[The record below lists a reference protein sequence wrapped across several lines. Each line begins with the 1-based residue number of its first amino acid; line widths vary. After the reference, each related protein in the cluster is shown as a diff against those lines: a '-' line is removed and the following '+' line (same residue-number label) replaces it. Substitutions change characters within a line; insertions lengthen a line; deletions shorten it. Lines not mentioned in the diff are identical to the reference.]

1 MRGDVDMLSNG
12 GEVELFGTVEEV
24 TYYNDENCYAVI
36 ALLCED
42 GQLVVAVG
50 IMPYVTEGEEA
61 VISGTWAIHREYG
74 RQLTVK
80 RYEKKMPQDAAAI
93 LRYLASGAI
102 KGIGKKTAALIVE
115 RYGADTFSVIEEHP
129 QWLSDIRG
137 ISSKKAADIHRT
149 FCDHEALRRIM
160 MLAPEHISP
169 TVSMRLYKKWGARAY
184 DKITD
189 NPYVLCDECYGVSF
203 THADALAVS
212 LGCDAL
218 SEMRLQSGI
227 AYILEYNATVNG
239 HCCLPYD
246 KLVEAAVQQLDA
258 PVEAIVQAIGYGV
271 SDKKLAITA
280 FDDRKMVF
288 LQRFAEAEALVAERL
303 LELDARAPSF
313 SREDVERLV
322 EHAEQSSGLV
332 YAEQQHRALAESLTG
347 GVLIVTGGPGTGKT
361 TLIKALVHVCR
372 SLDLPLALAAPTG
385 RAAKKMSEATGEEA
399 QTLHRLLEMERTES
413 SVTQFRRNEQ
423 NPLQEHVVIVDE
435 ASMIDLP
442 LMEALLRACRRGM
455 RLVLIG
461 DVDQLPSVGAGNV
474 LCDLIDSHRFRV
486 MRLTEIFR
494 QSEESLIITNAH
506 RINGGELP
514 EMSAKDRDFFYLPR
528 SSSQIVNTVGDLIN
542 RRLPATYGEDI
553 RDRLQVI
560 TPSRKGRAGT
570 ENLNLLLQQ
579 ILNPPASFK
588 KEIKAHGVLFREG
601 DKVMQVRNNYDI
613 FWTKNGA
620 EGSGIFNG
628 DIGLIAEID
637 SDAKQLTVI
646 FDDRRAVMEFTDLE
660 DIDLAYAISVHKS
673 QGSEYP
679 IVIFPLYDCPPL
691 LRTRHL
697 FYTAVTRAKSMV
709 ILVGE
714 QHVARQMVENNR
726 HVMRYTMLCERLRNA

>member
-1 MRGDVDMLSNG
+1 MSRDEEQMLTG
-12 GEVELFGTVEEV
+12 GETCLCGTVEEV
-24 TYYNDENCYAVI
+24 TYYSDESCYAVI
-36 ALLCED
+36 SLLCED
-42 GQLVVAVG
+42 GELVTAVG
-50 IMPYVTEGEEA
+50 TMPYVTEGEDA
-61 VISGTWAIHREYG
+61 IISGTWAVHHEYG

-93 LRYLASGAI
+93 LRYLASGAV
-102 KGIGKKTAALIVE
+102 KGIGQKIAARIVE
-115 RYGADTFSVIEEHP
+115 RYGTDTFCVIEEHP
-129 QWLSDIRG
+129 QWLIDIRG
-137 ISSKKAADIHRT
+137 ISPKKAADIHRA
-149 FCDHEALRRIM
+149 FCEQEALRRIM

-169 TVSMRLYKKWGARAY
+169 AVSMRLYKKWGSRAY
-184 DKITD
+184 DKIVD
-189 NPYVLCDECYGVSF
+189 NPYILCDECFGVSF
-203 THADALAVS
+203 THADALAAS

-218 SEMRLQSGI
+218 SEVRLQSGI
-227 AYILEYNATVNG
+227 AYILEYNSAANG

-246 KLVEAAVQQLDA
+246 KLVEAACVQLEASAEAVAQALA
-258 PVEAIVQAIGYGV
+258 YAVEDQ
-271 SDKKLAITA
+271 KLAVVT
-280 FDDRKMVF
+280 FGDRKMVF
-288 LQRFAEAEALVAERL
+288 LKRYAEAEELVAEKL
-303 LELDARAPSF
+303 MKLDVCAPAF

-361 TLIKALVHVCR
+361 TLVKALVHICR
-372 SLDLPLALAAPTG
+372 SLSFQLALAAPTG

-413 SVTQFRRNEQ
+413 SVTLFRRNEQ
-423 NPLQEHVVIVDE
+423 NPLQEHVMIVDE

-474 LCDLIDSHRFRV
+474 LCDLIDSRRFRV
-486 MRLTEIFR
+486 VRLTEIFR

-514 EMSAKDRDFFYLPR
+514 ELFAKNRDFFFLPR
-528 SSSQIVNTVGDLIN
+528 PISRIVDTVGDLIS
-542 RRLPATYGEDI
+542 RRLPASYGAEI
-553 RDRLQVI
+553 LHRIQVI

-570 ENLNLLLQQ
+570 EKLNVLLQQ
-579 ILNPPASFK
+579 CLNPKALSK
-588 KEIKAHGVLFREG
+588 KEVKAHGTLFREG
-601 DKVMQVRNNYDI
+601 DKVMQVRNNYEI
-613 FWTKNGA
+613 LWEKNGVQ
-620 EGSGIFNG
+620 GSGVFNG
-628 DIGLIAEID
+628 DIGVITQID
-637 SDAKQLTVI
+637 SEAKQLTVM
-646 FDDRRAVMEFTDLE
+646 FDDRRAVMEFTELE

-679 IVIFPLYDCPPL
+679 VVIFPLYDCPGL

-697 FYTAVTRAKSMV
+697 FYTAVTRAKTMV

-714 QHVARQMVENNR
+714 QDIARQMVENNR
-726 HVMRYTMLCERLRNA
+726 HVMRYTMLKERLQSQ